1 MRIDA
6 ANREDPNTETA
17 GGVECPK
24 ELLYAQRMSAWLERL
39 RPDAAE
45 TLRIAV
51 RAQHLE
57 RWAVP
62 RERFPEGRSGYL
74 RWRTAVAGHHA
85 GRAAELMHEEGYDAA
100 AVAAVGAL
108 LRKEGLASAGADSD
122 VQALED
128 AACLVFLESYL
139 SAFAAKHPA
148 AKVTAILTRTWRKMS
163 PAARQEAL
171 QTRLGAA
178 AERLLADAG
187 FNPAQHRPPRPSRG
201 PESHQRS

>member
-1 MRIDA
+1 MRSVADRLEAVLARIDA
-6 ANREDPNTETA
+6 ANREDPNTEIA
-17 GGVECPK
+17 GGVEFPK
-24 ELLYAQRMSAWLERL
+24 ELLYSQRMSAWLERL
-39 RPDAAE
+39 RPDASE
-45 TLRIAV
+45 PLRIAV

-62 RERFPEGRSGYL
+62 RARFAEGRSGYL
-74 RWRTAVAGHHA
+74 RWRTTLAGHHA
-85 GRAAELMHEEGYDAA
+85 QRAAELMHAVGYDAG

-139 SAFAAKHPA
+139 SAFAVKHPD
-148 AKVTAILTRTWRKMS
+148 AKVTAILTKTWRKMS

-171 QTRLGAA
+171 HSGLGAHA
-178 AERLLADAG
+178 CRLLEAAG
-187 FNPAQHRPPRPSRG
+187 LSLP
-201 PESHQRS
+201 